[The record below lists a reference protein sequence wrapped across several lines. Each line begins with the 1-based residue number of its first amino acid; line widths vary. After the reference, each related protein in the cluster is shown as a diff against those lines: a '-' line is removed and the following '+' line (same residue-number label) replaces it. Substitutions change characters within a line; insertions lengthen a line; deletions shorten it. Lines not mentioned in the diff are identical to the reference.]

1 MSYLYAMLSYSVC
14 FLLGYWCLQML
25 PNSKSE
31 KILHTLSIKSKK
43 QTNKQTCK
51 QTKKT
56 VEMGFKKRSLSE
68 KWDIKE

>member
-43 QTNKQTCK
+43 QTNKHANK
-51 QTKKT
+51 QKKT
-56 VEMGFKKRSLSE
+56 IEMGFKKRSLSE